1 MICLGTVVKWNHTY
15 FLYTKMPKTEREEE
29 EWKTQLNLWNTKKT
43 KFSERY
49 DLISEPSS
57 DTKLYE
63 PYDHVTYIQE
73 K

>member
-1 MICLGTVVKWNHTY
+1 
-15 FLYTKMPKTEREEE
+15 MPKTEREEE

-43 KFSERY
+43 KFLEKY